1 MGAVELVLLSTSLV
15 AALDGVAALDDE
27 PEAEVPF
34 SVAYKSE
41 KKSCEIT

>member
-1 MGAVELVLLSTSLV
+1 MGEVVLVLLSPLS
-15 AALDGVAALDDE
+15 VAALDDE